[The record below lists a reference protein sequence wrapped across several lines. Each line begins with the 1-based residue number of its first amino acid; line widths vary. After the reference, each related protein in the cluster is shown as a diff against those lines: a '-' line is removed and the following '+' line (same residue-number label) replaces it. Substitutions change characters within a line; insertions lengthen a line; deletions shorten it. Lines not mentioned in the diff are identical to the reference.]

1 VQRIH
6 TTDAAVFDS
15 ALSVNM
21 GRSSKSPLSP
31 RMPVLHFPSRNV
43 PQNTDL
49 FCPLNLLT
57 AISVPIS
64 SHTGTPGYGTSLLQL
79 LDQIVALIRPVS
91 KQII

>member
-1 VQRIH
+1 VQCIH

-31 RMPVLHFPSRNV
+31 RMPVLHLPSRNV

-49 FCPLNLLT
+49 LCPLNFLT
-57 AISVPIS
+57 AISANF
-64 SHTGTPGYGTSLLQL
+64 LLAMQL
-79 LDQIVALIRPVS
+79 FFCNYLINLLL
-91 KQII
+91 

>member
-1 VQRIH
+1 VQH
-6 TTDAAVFDS
+6 THITEAAVLYS

-31 RMPVLHFPSRNV
+31 RMPLLHLPSRNV
-43 PQNTDL
+43 PQNTEL

-57 AISVPIS
+57 PISAPIS
-64 SHTGTPGYGTSLLQL
+64 SYTGTSGYATSLLQL